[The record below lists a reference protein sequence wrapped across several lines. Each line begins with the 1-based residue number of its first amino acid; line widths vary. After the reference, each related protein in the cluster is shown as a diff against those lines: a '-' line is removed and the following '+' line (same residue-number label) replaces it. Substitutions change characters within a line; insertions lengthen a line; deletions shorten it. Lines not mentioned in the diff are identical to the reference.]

1 MLFRDCTAAGSC
13 YGPKQLLDS
22 EAGQG
27 PAAGPSAATTAAAT
41 TDAAQAFAFALT
53 AAFASVSAFAFGKW
67 LVKTRLQAR
76 AG

>member
-13 YGPKQLLDS
+13 YGLKQLL

-53 AAFASVSAFAFGKW
+53 AAFASVCAFTFGKW

-76 AG
+76 AGQ